1 MRLKYLVSIVIVSV
15 IFVYGLSTLLH
26 PEFNRYLNRVGKAQY
41 YTVIL
46 EDGKI
51 DPKAS
56 GKILTTFRYRLPAYN
71 ANGDKW
77 LLDFSAIKQL
87 RHHAYLRLYVKTNG
101 TVTAWEEVSREQLP
115 VVVQQ
120 AI

>member
-77 LLDFSAIKQL
+77 LLDFSAIKQTTPSCL
-87 RHHAYLRLYVKTNG
+87 F
-101 TVTAWEEVSREQLP
+101 TVVRQDKRYCDGLGGSVT
-115 VVVQQ
+115 
-120 AI
+120 